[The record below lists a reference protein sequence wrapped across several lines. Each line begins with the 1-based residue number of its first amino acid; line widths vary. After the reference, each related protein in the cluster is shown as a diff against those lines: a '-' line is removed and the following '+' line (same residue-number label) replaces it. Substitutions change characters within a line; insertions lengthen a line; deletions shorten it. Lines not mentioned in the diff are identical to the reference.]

1 MNRRNFLLITLT
13 SIIASVV
20 GKVAACEKIYVTKG
34 KLGYKI
40 PGNKGRQC
48 KNCKHFEAKN
58 KDGICKLKVMQN
70 VMKSPEV
77 HVIPEAT
84 CNMWI
89 QK

>member
-1 MNRRNFLLITLT
+1 MNRRNFLFLAFT
-13 SIIASVV
+13 SVLVCTIIKAAASV
-20 GKVAACEKIYVTKG
+20 KVYVTEG

-40 PGNKGRQC
+40 PGNVGRQC
-48 KNCKHFEAKN
+48 KNCKHFETKAE
-58 KDGICKLKVMQN
+58 DGICKLQAMKS

-84 CNMWI
+84 CNMWV